1 MAKCSLDIKK
11 DIIDTVGKKMSN
23 LGATVEG
30 NVGFFPN
37 PSRSSNAINSINKEF
52 GSLVVKAGEQGS
64 FFIEPSDALIK
75 EYLDEYNTSF
85 AVTEIGTVF
94 KEPSKFS
101 KEDYDTLIDMGYTED
116 EILDKLGSKKS
127 STIITKITRE
137 YPENLDFQL
146 EGTEGSKA
154 SPETIAKIK
163 EAAKKMGI
171 DIQELAAYA
180 KATGLDSKGIN
191 AVADLAKGVI
201 AVATGKEDVA
211 LTEEMVHLGFG
222 MLEQTNPKMVTEMI
236 AKIDRFQIY
245 KKTLAEYKDNKNY
258 QLSNGKPDIRKIKI
272 EAIGKLLAEVIVY
285 ENEGSTEFPEL
296 RLEEN
301 QSFLRRMWNRM
312 MDFFSG
318 IYGKS
323 NINIFEEAGAKII
336 AGEAG
341 TIEDIKS
348 GEIYYQL
355 SPEQSEFNKKREETD
370 NLVKKVYNDEKP
382 DAILLDSEEANNWY
396 EIQQPDGTYA
406 RIVNRVTDRV
416 KAWYKKRFPGKIFS
430 KEEEAFNNLKRDYGI
445 AGHAD
450 LEEIHSRYYNSDGT
464 RKENPL
470 PRPKKFKLES
480 QAMYD
485 KLETYYID
493 LIESLKGPN
502 GENPA
507 VYSEV
512 VIYDK
517 KEKEAGTIDFLAI
530 DHTGKAHILDWKFM
544 HIKGDDVAWF
554 KQGAFNI
561 QLGTYKRMLKENYG
575 IKEFGMIRAIPI
587 SMEFSKQNPKLKDSK
602 LILSGIAIGSV
613 DKSKLDPI
621 DELYLIPVSEETES
635 TGEKA
640 LDEVISNLNALLA
653 QVEKQE
659 ATDETDREFK
669 FARMNEIRKAIRIIQ
684 GTNNLMP
691 LIDVIETTR
700 KSGEAILNDY
710 NAIYKD
716 RPATSK
722 DSSNK
727 ELSLFS
733 EEMQNYLDASKV
745 FGPISDNIGDLIYS
759 ESMIKDAKTEA
770 QKEYLANAKLIRE
783 NLREESEKIRVTATS
798 LTKAQLEFADK
809 HIGQRNLVTGLTT
822 AEAVVKGL
830 ASLFRGVSELPMAS
844 LELLTKL
851 TRNAQGNAS
860 KESLATVDRL
870 MNIRKK
876 IMERGGDI
884 RSIIQ
889 KVYQKDEKGG
899 IVNKLIYKY
908 QKEFNETVDKKAEE
922 GGDRQWLLQNID
934 VEGYKKEADEL
945 IKTQIDK
952 INKLQY
958 PGSQQEV
965 ENRINTEIQL
975 VKDKYDLDSKNFNGW
990 NNYVIKRHPLE
1001 KWQSKEYLDVKKD
1014 ADLFELYTLINEI
1027 NSEAKDS
1034 GYISGMVSKTFLPF
1048 IRKNIAEE
1056 LAWNNSLTV
1065 MSKFADKV
1073 SDSLK
1078 LQAGEVGYGN
1088 INQITG
1094 ELENSIPKYYTYDFT
1109 YKDGVNDY
1117 SDVSEDIFKNMI
1129 LYVQQLNKYKYL
1141 SEIEG
1146 QLKLVKNVE
1155 EIKGHLKT
1163 DKSGNV
1169 IRVDGIIKP
1178 EKGNE
1183 ANLKIYDD
1191 FLRTLLYD
1199 QKYVLSDADT
1209 PILKGIREGINKLVG
1224 KEVFKLNDE
1233 ASPKS
1238 LIKTIDAVNRGFR
1251 MKALGLN
1258 LISGAVNIFG
1268 ANIQVATQ
1276 AGNYF
1281 KAREVAK
1288 NEKKLLSQSFDSDE
1302 DKKMFA
1308 ELMNT
1313 FMPLKDDPATEEYK
1327 KAGMSKFTN
1336 VNLGDMLMVF
1346 FREPEILMEKSIFL
1360 TLLQNSMIEN
1370 GKIVNIRE
1378 FVKSKYKDRYS
1389 SGSNYSEIKK
1399 KMDTEVEE
1407 LKRTRSIDAIKKLE
1421 NGKLVIPGLDLTD
1434 QTEIQRLTNLSRTIA
1449 RNATG
1454 GMSDGDKNRMA
1465 LSVWTN
1471 SMMVFKGWIPKL
1483 MDTRFSEFRKVSDD
1497 FSVTIDNEGVS
1508 QGQKYD
1514 VGRIRLFGGVL
1525 MNMIHDK
1532 SFHLVNILSVNE
1544 KGIAQ
1549 LDKMYEEYAK
1559 KYEDSTGK
1567 KLTMTPEDFKDM
1579 IINNLRNQLKEFGI
1593 LASMIGVM
1601 LSLGFIAP
1609 DDDDDKATKNAHRF
1623 AQKVVDKF
1631 IGELSFFYNPLEIE
1645 KLLEGG
1651 MFPAIGLVSDF
1662 TKFTNNFMAEVTGQD
1677 FSVSTNTPEE
1687 VRKKAQPIK
1696 YAMKMAPVTTQLVTW
1711 LSIISSDFAEEFDVT
1726 IPAKSGI
1733 K

>member
-1 MAKCSLDIKK
+1 MSCPNINLESWKTLEAS
-11 DIIDTVGKKMSN
+11 VGTDRAYY
-23 LGATVEG
+23 LWDRYDGEV
-30 NVGFFPN
+30 
-37 PSRSSNAINSINKEF
+37 PSE
-52 GSLVVKAGEQGS
+52 
-64 FFIEPSDALIK
+64 
-75 EYLDEYNTSF
+75 EY
-85 AVTEIGTVF
+85 A
-94 KEPSKFS
+94 
-101 KEDYDTLIDMGYTED
+101 
-116 EILDKLGSKKS
+116 
-127 STIITKITRE
+127 
-137 YPENLDFQL
+137 QL

-154 SPETIAKIK
+154 SSETIAKLK
-163 EAAKKMGI
+163 EAAKKMGV

-201 AVATGKEDVA
+201 AIATGREDVA
-211 LTEEMVHLGFG
+211 LTEELVHLGFG

-236 AKIDRFQIY
+236 SKIDRFQIY
-245 KKTLAEYKDNKNY
+245 KKTLEEYKDNKNY

-272 EAIGKLLAEVIVY
+272 EAVGKLLAEVIVY

-301 QSFLRRMWNRM
+301 QSFLRRMWNTM

-318 IYGKS
+318 IYGRS
-323 NINIFEEAGAKII
+323 NINIFEEAGAKIML
-336 AGEAG
+336 GEAG
-341 TIEDIKS
+341 TVDDIKS

-355 SPEQSEFNKKREETD
+355 SPEQSDFNAKREETD

-406 RIVNRVTDRV
+406 RILNRVTDRV
-416 KAWYKKRFPGKIFS
+416 KAWYKKRFPGKLFS

-450 LEEIHSRYYNSDGT
+450 LEEIHSRYYNPDGT
-464 RKENPL
+464 RRENPL

-485 KLETYYID
+485 KLETYYVD

-517 KEKEAGTIDFLAI
+517 KEKEAGTLDFLAI
-530 DHTGKAHILDWKFM
+530 DHTGKAHIFDWKFM

-561 QLGTYKRMLKENYG
+561 QLGTYKRILKENYG

-587 SMEFSKQNPKLKDSK
+587 SMEFSKENPKVENSK

-621 DELYLIPVSEETES
+621 DELYLIPVSEQTES

-669 FARMNEIRKAIRIIQ
+669 FARMNEIRKAVRIIQ
-684 GTNNLMP
+684 GTHNLMP
-691 LIDVIETTR
+691 LLDVIETTR
-700 KSGEAILNDY
+700 KSGEATLNDY

-716 RPATSK
+716 RPATSE
-722 DSSNK
+722 DSTNK

-733 EEMQNYLDASKV
+733 EEMQNYLDSAKI
-745 FGPISDNIGDLIYS
+745 FGTMSDKIGDLIYD

-770 QKEYLANAKLIRE
+770 QKEYLANAKEIRE
-783 NLREESEKIRVTATS
+783 NLREESEKIRKTATS
-798 LTKAQLEFADK
+798 LTTAKLEFADK
-809 HIGQRNLVTGLTT
+809 HIGQRNLVTGLTR
-822 AEAVVKGL
+822 AEAVVKGI
-830 ASLFRGVSELPMAS
+830 ASIFRGVSELPMAS

-851 TRNAQGNAS
+851 TRNAQGKAS
-860 KESLATVDRL
+860 KESLASVDKL

-876 IMERGGDI
+876 LMERGGDI
-884 RSIIQ
+884 RSIVRKI
-889 KVYQKDEKGG
+889 YQKDAQGG
-899 IVNKLIYKY
+899 IINKIIYQY

-922 GGDRQWLLQNID
+922 GGDMDWLKQNID

-945 IKTQIDK
+945 IKSQIDR

-965 ENRINTEIQL
+965 ENRINREIQL
-975 VKDKYDLDSKNFNGW
+975 VKDKYDLDSETFNGW

-1001 KWQSKEYLDVKKD
+1001 KWQSAEYLDVKKD

-1048 IRKNIAEE
+1048 IRKSFAEE
-1056 LAWNNSLTV
+1056 LVWDNSLTV
-1065 MSKFADKV
+1065 MSNFANKIG
-1073 SDSLK
+1073 DSLK
-1078 LQAGEVGYGN
+1078 LQPGEVGYGN

-1094 ELENSIPKYYTYDFT
+1094 ELENSIPKYYTHDFT

-1129 LYVQQLNKYKYL
+1129 LYVQHVNKYKYL
-1141 SEIEG
+1141 SEVEG
-1146 QLKLVKNVE
+1146 QLKLVKSIE
-1155 EIKGHLKT
+1155 EFKGHLAT
-1163 DKSGNV
+1163 DKSGDV
-1169 IRVDGIIKP
+1169 IKEDGDVVENP
-1178 EKGNE
+1178 GN
-1183 ANLKIYDD
+1183 AQNLKIYDD
-1191 FLRTLLYD
+1191 FLRTLLYG

-1209 PILKGIREGINKLVG
+1209 PLHIDKVLKGVKKGINKIAG
-1224 KEVFKLNDE
+1224 REVLKIDEE
-1233 ASPKS
+1233 ASPTS
-1238 LIKTIDAVNRGFR
+1238 LIKTIDAANRGFR
-1251 MKALGLN
+1251 LKALGFN
-1258 LISGAVNIFG
+1258 IVSGAVNMFG
-1268 ANIQVATQ
+1268 GNIQVATQ

-1281 KAREVAK
+1281 KAREFLK
-1288 NEKKLLSQSFDSDE
+1288 NEKKLLSQNFESDE

-1313 FMPLKDDPATEEYK
+1313 FMPLKEDPATEEYK

-1336 VNLGDMLMVF
+1336 ANLGDMLMVF

-1360 TLLQNSMIEN
+1360 TLLQNSMVEN

-1399 KMDTEVEE
+1399 KINDEVEE

-1421 NGKLVIPGLDLTD
+1421 NDKLVIPGLDLTN
-1434 QTEIQRLTNLSRTIA
+1434 QTEIQRLTNLSRMIA

-1514 VGRIRLFGGVL
+1514 VGRIRLLGGVL
-1525 MNMIHDK
+1525 MD
-1532 SFHLVNILSVNE
+1532 SFNAGALNLFNIVSVNE

-1567 KLTMTPEDFKDM
+1567 TLNMTPEDFKDM
-1579 IINNLRNQLKEFGI
+1579 IINNLRNQIKELCI
-1593 LASMIGVM
+1593 LGAM
-1601 LSLGFIAP
+1601 LGSLLAMGFIAP
-1609 DDDDDKATKNAHRF
+1609 GDDKDKAAKNAHRY
-1623 AQKVVDKF
+1623 ATKVIDKF
-1631 IGELSFFYNPLEIE
+1631 VSELSFFYNPLELQ
-1645 KLLEGG
+1645 KLLGGG
-1651 MFPAIGLVSDF
+1651 MFPAMGLVSDALKF
-1662 TKFTNNFMAEVTGQD
+1662 TKNFMLEITGQD
-1677 FSVSTNTPEE
+1677 FDADTTSEQVK
-1687 VRKKAQPIK
+1687 KKAQPIK
-1696 YAMKMAPVTTQLVTW
+1696 YLMKMAPVTSQVVTW
-1711 LSIISSDFAEEFDVT
+1711 LSIVSSDFAKDYDVT
-1726 IPAKSGI
+1726 IQADSGI
-1733 K
+1733 R